1 MVSLYAMLFNSQKY
15 DGNSALIFNW
25 DPVFWGMGDEKYEY
39 DRMSLQNIILHEMER
54 ENWLGVCCEP
64 NCIFV
69 ACNQFPV
76 NRILIEHKYRADWLT
91 KFQAHCNTL
100 QRCAKWNEPH

>member
-1 MVSLYAMLFNSQKY
+1 MVSLYSMLFNSEKY
-15 DGNSALIFNW
+15 DGDSALIFNW
-25 DPVFWGMGDEKYEY
+25 DPVFWGMGDEKYRY
-39 DRMSLQNIILHEMER
+39 DRMSLQKIILQEMEK

-76 NRILIEHKYRADWLT
+76 DQTPIKHTWRAERLTRI
-91 KFQAHCNTL
+91 QAHRNAL
-100 QRCAKWNEPH
+100 Q

>member
-1 MVSLYAMLFNSQKY
+1 MMVSLYSMLFDSDKY
-15 DGNSALIFNW
+15 DGESALVFNW
-25 DPVFWGMGDEKYEY
+25 DPVFWGMGDEKFCY
-39 DRMSLQNIILHEMER
+39 DRMGLQKIILEEMEK

-76 NRILIEHKYRADWLT
+76 YHISREHK
-91 KFQAHCNTL
+91 
-100 QRCAKWNEPH
+100 